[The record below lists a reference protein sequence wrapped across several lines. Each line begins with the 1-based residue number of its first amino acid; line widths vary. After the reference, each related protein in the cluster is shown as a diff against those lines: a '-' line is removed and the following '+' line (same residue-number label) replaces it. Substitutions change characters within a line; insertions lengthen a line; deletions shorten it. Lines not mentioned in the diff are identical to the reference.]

1 MKLTKEIKNKID
13 TYFENISPQE
23 LYDLSLKYG
32 FKENIDI
39 DIDNQSFAT
48 VDLTFYAS
56 IIDNSMDKS
65 ETDKMATAA

>member
-13 TYFENISPQE
+13 TYFGNISPQE

-65 ETDKMATAA
+65 ETDKMAAAA

>member
-1 MKLTKEIKNKID
+1 MKLTKEIKNRID
-13 TYFENISPQE
+13 AYFGNISPQE

-32 FKENIDI
+32 FKEDIDI
-39 DIDNQSFAT
+39 AIDNQSFAT

-56 IIDNSMDKS
+56 ILDNSMDKS

>member
-1 MKLTKEIKNKID
+1 MKLTKEIKNRID
-13 TYFENISPQE
+13 TYFGNISPQE

-39 DIDNQSFAT
+39 VNQSFAT

-56 IIDNSMDKS
+56 IMDNSMDKS
-65 ETDKMATAA
+65 ETDKIATAA

>member
-13 TYFENISPQE
+13 TYFGNISPQE

>member
-1 MKLTKEIKNKID
+1 MKLTKEIKNRID
-13 TYFENISPQE
+13 AYFGNISPQE

-56 IIDNSMDKS
+56 IMDNSMDKS
-65 ETDKMATAA
+65 ETDKIATAA

>member
-1 MKLTKEIKNKID
+1 MKLTKEIKNRID
-13 TYFENISPQE
+13 TYFGNISPQE

-32 FKENIDI
+32 FKEDIDI